1 MVKTAIS
8 ILVAFALVVGISL
21 LEFHQ
26 MQTSFSLL
34 ESAFRSLYLK
44 TERETATHEDG
55 KVVKTL
61 WEREKRTLHFWLPH
75 AVVDSVDFQ
84 LEEAIGFLYEF
95 DYQDALPKIEI
106 LIDLV
111 KYLPTAYA
119 LRLEN
124 VF

>member
-1 MVKTAIS
+1 MVKTAVSVLI
-8 ILVAFALVVGISL
+8 AFALIVGISV
-21 LEFHQ
+21 LECQQ
-26 MQTSFSLL
+26 MTKSFSLL

-44 TERETATHEDG
+44 TECETATHEDG
-55 KVVKTL
+55 KAVRRV
-61 WEREKRTLHFWLPH
+61 WEKEKSTLHFWLPH
-75 AVVDSVDFQ
+75 TVVDAVDVQ

-106 LIDLV
+106 LLDLV
-111 KYLPTAYA
+111 DYLPKAYA